1 MRRSEIREHIFKL
14 LFLEGFHPV
23 DEREEQVHLYLET
36 LDQPEQKDLEY
47 ITGKFEQVLARREEI
62 DTLLNE
68 ASEGWKTRRMN
79 RVDLSVLRLA
89 VYEMN
94 YDPDVPLSVAINE
107 AVELAKRFGGESSGS
122 FVNGLLGRL
131 AKNHE

>member
-1 MRRSEIREHIFKL
+1 M
-14 LFLEGFHPV
+14 
-23 DEREEQVHLYLET
+23 HLYLET

>member
-14 LFLEGFHPV
+14 LFLEGFHPC